1 MNKHKIAIIGSGPA
15 GYSAAIYTS
24 RAEIETTIYAGK
36 EPGGQLTKTTEI
48 ENYPGGLG
56 LTGPELMA
64 KMGEQASKFGAVI
77 KWEEAE
83 DLDKLREEYDGVI
96 IATGASP
103 RLMGVGEEKY
113 YGKGFSTCA
122 VCDAAFYK
130 GKTVY
135 VVGGGDAAIEDT
147 MALTKFASQVTLL
160 VRRDELRASKAMQKK
175 VLDNPEVKIMW
186 ETELVGIKGDERV
199 EKLELR
205 IKNQE
210 LREVKAEGLFFAIG
224 HIPATK
230 WLEGSGVELDKKGY
244 IKNGVVGGVSWA
256 KGYPTMTAIPGVV
269 AAGDCVDYRYRQAV
283 TAAGMGVMAAL
294 DMEKWLESK

>member
-1 MNKHKIAIIGSGPA
+1 
-15 GYSAAIYTS
+15 
-24 RAEIETTIYAGK
+24 
-36 EPGGQLTKTTEI
+36 
-48 ENYPGGLG
+48 
-56 LTGPELMA
+56 
-64 KMGEQASKFGAVI
+64 
-77 KWEEAE
+77 
-83 DLDKLREEYDGVI
+83 
-96 IATGASP
+96 
-103 RLMGVGEEKY
+103 
-113 YGKGFSTCA
+113 
-122 VCDAAFYK
+122 
-130 GKTVY
+130 
-135 VVGGGDAAIEDT
+135 